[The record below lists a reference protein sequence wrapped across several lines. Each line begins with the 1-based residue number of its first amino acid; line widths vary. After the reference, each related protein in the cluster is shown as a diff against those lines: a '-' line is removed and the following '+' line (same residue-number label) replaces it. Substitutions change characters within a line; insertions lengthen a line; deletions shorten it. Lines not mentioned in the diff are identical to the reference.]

1 MENSLT
7 TSIFTLTSPGEA
19 DVVQTGDILE
29 IRSDAPQERVQMRFR
44 LTPEDVAA
52 YGRFIGAD
60 EGNLLMEV

>member
-1 MENSLT
+1 
-7 TSIFTLTSPGEA
+7 
-19 DVVQTGDILE
+19 VQTGDILE